1 MNKLIGQFVL
11 AMAFTVGIIASS
23 YAAGEMAA
31 PGSQSIKGD
40 LLKIE
45 GEFYVVETTAG
56 KEVRVHVDKTTN
68 LDGTFKTGEELEV
81 QMTDKGHAFSI
92 KHVNAASGGMA
103 APGPQTVT
111 GDLLKIEGESYV
123 VHDLK
128 GKEVRLHVDQTT
140 KLEGGAFKTGDK
152 VEAQVT
158 EKGHAVS
165 MIHANPAK

>member
-1 MNKLIGQFVL
+1 
-11 AMAFTVGIIASS
+11 
-23 YAAGEMAA
+23 
-31 PGSQSIKGD
+31 
-40 LLKIE
+40 
-45 GEFYVVETTAG
+45 
-56 KEVRVHVDKTTN
+56 
-68 LDGTFKTGEELEV
+68 
-81 QMTDKGHAFSI
+81 MT
-92 KHVNAASGGMA
+92 
-103 APGPQTVT
+103 APGPQTIK

-152 VEAQVT
+152 VEAQVN

>member
-1 MNKLIGQFVL
+1 MKKLIGQFVL
-11 AMAFTVGIIASS
+11 AAVLMIGITAVSH
-23 YAAGEMAA
+23 AADKMAA
-31 PGSQSIKGD
+31 PGPQAIKGD

-45 GEFYVVETTAG
+45 GEFYVVQTVTG
-56 KEVRVHVDKTTN
+56 KEVRVHVDKTTK
-68 LDGTFKTGEELEV
+68 LDGTFKTGEELEI
-81 QMTDKGHAFSI
+81 QMTDKGQAFSI
-92 KHVNAASGGMA
+92 KHVNVVSGGIT
-103 APGPQTVT
+103 APGPQTIK

-152 VEAQVT
+152 VEAQVN